1 MATPREAIDALIQQS
16 DTRTKISLIRDW
28 YPDIERALESGVRY
42 DAIIKVLAEHGIRLT
57 DSHLRQAV
65 HTLRN
70 KAKSARLT
78 KSAAVQ
84 ASPTTAKPRPPT
96 QPTPSAP
103 RASSMT
109 PATVP
114 FANTAPPF
122 TINPNSGWELEH
134 QDAIIPPELLKKA
147 FVEIAG
153 IRVDLRQPCPAEFGE
168 KGEEVRHKVNP
179 SSPNWPEF
187 KARAR
192 ARTAYAQDLSYW
204 QREFKKWLVSQ
215 GYTGAQY

>member
-1 MATPREAIDALIQQS
+1 MATPREVIDALIQQS

-42 DAIIKVLAEHGIRLT
+42 DAIIKVLAEHGIHLT

-70 KAKSARLT
+70 KAKSARST
-78 KSAAVQ
+78 KSAAVP
-84 ASPTTAKPRPPT
+84 ASPTTVKQPIK
-96 QPTPSAP
+96 PTPSAP
-103 RASSMT
+103 RTSVMAPAPVPLAS
-109 PATVP
+109 
-114 FANTAPPF
+114 TAPAL

-168 KGEEVRHKVNP
+168 KGEEVKHQVNP

-192 ARTAYAQDLSYW
+192 ARITYAQDLSYW
-204 QREFKKWLVSQ
+204 QREFKKWFVSQ
-215 GYTGAQY
+215 GYTEAQY